1 MSLQTFFIMFDKP
14 NAVYVAGE
22 TVSGKIVLQLGQEK
36 KVRGLLL
43 SVRGESRVHWT
54 ESRTVRDSKG
64 HNTTRHDTYTNSEKY
79 FNFEFSIVGSSRS
92 DSRTIIAAGYYEYP
106 FRFELPYNIP
116 SSFEHQY
123 GHVRYTVKAVIDRPW
138 KFDHET
144 KRAFTVVATLDLNDC
159 RAQCLGINDDIHNE
173 FYNCCC
179 CCSNGSMDVQVQL
192 PVSGYVPGQTINTWC
207 SYNNC
212 SSSVQI
218 TKICVKLMR
227 LISFYS
233 SSPSSK
239 VKRESNEIKST
250 TYSGPFTNRGE
261 AVMDILVPPIPPSN
275 LQFCNIID
283 LKYTL
288 AVVVHVSGLHQKIVK
303 DYVILIGT
311 TPLYIEQGPSAMP
324 MPTLRPSAPLDDQ
337 KARASS
343 SSTDHPIGFVPPAE
357 PSTSNNWNIPPPSYE
372 ECVSKADNIKDSDE
386 SSYVIGAN
394 DPFAPR
400 YPVFNY
406 PAPSIHGR

>member
-1 MSLQTFFIMFDKP
+1 MFDKP
-14 NAVYVAGE
+14 KAVYAAGE

-43 SVRGESRVHWT
+43 HVRGESHVHWT
-54 ESRTVRDSKG
+54 ESRTERDNKG
-64 HNTTRHDTYTNSEKY
+64 NNVTRHYTYTNSEKY
-79 FNFEFSIVGSSRS
+79 FNFEFNIVGSSRS

-123 GHVRYTVKAVIDRPW
+123 GYIRYTVKAVIDRPW

-144 KRAFTVVATLDLNDC
+144 KRAFTVVSTLNLNDRRVEC
-159 RAQCLGINDDIHNE
+159 MGISDDVHNE
-173 FYNCCC
+173 FYRCCC
-179 CCSNGSMDVQVQL
+179 CCSNGSLDLQVQL

-227 LISFYS
+227 LVSFYS
-233 SSPSSK
+233 SAPSSK
-239 VKRESNEIKST
+239 IKHESNEIKST
-250 TYSGPFTNRGE
+250 TYSGPFSNSGQSM
-261 AVMDILVPPIPPSN
+261 MDILVPPLPPSS

-288 AVVVHVSGLHQKIVK
+288 TVVVHVSGLHQKIVK
-303 DYVILIGT
+303 NYEILIGT
-311 TPLYIEQGPSAMP
+311 TPLYFPIQQEAPAMP
-324 MPTLRPSAPLDDQ
+324 MPSASAPSAPLDDQ
-337 KARASS
+337 KPIASS
-343 SSTDHPIGFVPPAE
+343 SRTELPIGFVPPAE
-357 PSTSNNWNIPPPSYE
+357 PGISNDWNIPPPSYE
-372 ECVSKADNIKDSDE
+372 ECMSKAENIKDSDE

-400 YPVFNY
+400 YPVFDY
-406 PAPSIHGR
+406 PAPSIQGR